1 MLRVCSEEFTVRYIK
16 SHNLPAGQ
24 IAKIENN
31 KIFIAC
37 RGGYVIPTMVQFGSF
52 FVCNSKKFIELIQ
65 PKVGE
70 EFIGK

>member
-1 MLRVCSEEFTVRYIK
+1 MF
-16 SHNLPAGQ
+16 
-24 IAKIENN
+24 ENN

-37 RGGYVIPTMVQFGSF
+37 KGGYVIPTMVQFGSF